1 MSHPRN
7 VIYAQAGGV
16 TAVINASAAGVIEM
30 VKRHPEKFGKVY
42 AAINGIVGVLEER
55 LTDASRFSEDTLDRL
70 KTQPGA
76 AFQACRF
83 DLDGIDENP
92 GQYQRVLEV
101 FRTYDIGYFFYNA
114 ATAPWSPPKK
124 WPTTARPTAIPSLVS
139 VWRKPSITTWLSR
152 TAARASA
159 VPLNTLPPVC
169 WKRRWTCF
177 PCTTPPP
184 NSLHWRPWGVMWAG

>member
-83 DLDGIDENP
+83 DLDGIEENP

-101 FRTYDIGYFFYNA
+101 FRTYDIGYFFYNGGNG
-114 ATAPWSPPKK
+114 SMLK
-124 WPTTARPTAIPSLVS
+124 
-139 VWRKPSITTWLSR
+139 LSFR
-152 TAARASA
+152 
-159 VPLNTLPPVC
+159 
-169 WKRRWTCF
+169 
-177 PCTTPPP
+177 
-184 NSLHWRPWGVMWAG
+184 

>member
-83 DLDGIDENP
+83 DLDGIEETPANTSVCWKSSAP
-92 GQYQRVLEV
+92 TTSAT
-101 FRTYDIGYFFYNA
+101 FSTTA

-139 VWRKPSITTWLSR
+139 VWRKPSITTWHSR
-152 TAARASA
+152 TVARASA